1 MDERPKFPVDT
12 SGLELVDAH
21 RDRPTKPIVWDET
34 TSDKLAASRGF
45 WNAVGFMAG
54 VYLLAGFVV
63 AMLVLL

>member
-1 MDERPKFPVDT
+1 MDEREQPVV
-12 SGLELVDAH
+12 L
-21 RDRPTKPIVWDET
+21 DET

-45 WNAVGFMAG
+45 WNAVGFIAG